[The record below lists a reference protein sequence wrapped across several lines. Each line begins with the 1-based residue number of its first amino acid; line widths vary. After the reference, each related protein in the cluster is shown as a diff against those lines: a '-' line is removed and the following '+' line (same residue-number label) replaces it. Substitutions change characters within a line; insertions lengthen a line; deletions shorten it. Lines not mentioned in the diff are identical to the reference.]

1 MRIAGSGKE
10 KQCDTSQSKAA
21 MSCVCDCLQ
30 LVNKNIFMISYAQTK
45 QIIYKSEKN
54 SKDNKFPSYNNN
66 NNNNKCI
73 YSRFIRNI
81 FLKLLLD
88 TRTLV

>member
-1 MRIAGSGKE
+1 MRIVGSGKE

-21 MSCVCDCLQ
+21 MSCMCDCLQ
-30 LVNKNIFMISYAQTK
+30 LVNKNTFMISYAQTK
-45 QIIYKSEKN
+45 QIIYKSEKIL
-54 SKDNKFPSYNNN
+54 KDNKFPSYNNN
-66 NNNNKCI
+66 KKCK
-73 YSRFIRNI
+73 YSRCIRNI